1 MEIDKIFN
9 DAKDFLPIL
18 GVDYIE
24 FYVGNAKQSA
34 YFYKNA
40 LGFESE
46 AYSGLETGDNSKVS
60 YVVKQDKIRFVLT
73 SSYVEK
79 SEIND
84 HYTKHGDGVKV
95 VAFLVEDSAKSYEET
110 IKRGA
115 KSYIEPIE
123 ISDENGI
130 VVKSGIY
137 TYGETVHL
145 FIERKNYNGIF
156 LPGYKEWKNNN
167 SSKPSFTPFP
177 SSCLHCLKY
186 S

>member
-46 AYSGLETGDNSKVS
+46 AYSGSKQVIILRFHML
-60 YVVKQDKIRFVLT
+60 VKQDKIRFVLT

-95 VAFLVEDSAKSYEET
+95 VAFLVKTLLNLRRD
-110 IKRGA
+110 
-115 KSYIEPIE
+115 
-123 ISDENGI
+123 D
-130 VVKSGIY
+130 
-137 TYGETVHL
+137 
-145 FIERKNYNGIF
+145 
-156 LPGYKEWKNNN
+156 
-167 SSKPSFTPFP
+167 
-177 SSCLHCLKY
+177 
-186 S
+186 

>member
-123 ISDENGI
+123 ISDENE
-130 VVKSGIY
+130 S
-137 TYGETVHL
+137 L
-145 FIERKNYNGIF
+145 
-156 LPGYKEWKNNN
+156 KEEISLLKNNDEYVEHIAREN
-167 SSKPSFTPFP
+167 LGLIKEEEEYINDEPE
-177 SSCLHCLKY
+177 
-186 S
+186 